1 MEFKIAWFGAE
12 IPEFNLRCI
21 ASVKRIAEEAGHGFE
36 LIHDQEYSG
45 CKLRASVLK
54 DLMFMREASV
64 NPELVFLDADIT
76 LHALPGELVPGKPY
90 FEYCSHGPHIGYVIV
105 NGCCSFFESMLSD
118 MLDRQIV
125 ERRGF
130 TNKLLR
136 GRTGETYQINPQTFT
151 HHMVTAKELLHGTK
165 KQLP

>member
-1 MEFKIAWFGAE
+1 MEFKIAWFGAV

-54 DLMFMREASV
+54 DLMFMREATV
-64 NPELVFLDADIT
+64 NPDLVFLDADIT

-90 FEYCSHGPHIGYVIV
+90 FEFCSHGPHIGYVAV
-105 NGCCSFFESMLSD
+105 NGCGGFFESMLID
-118 MLDRQIV
+118 MADRQIREV
-125 ERRGF
+125 RGF

-136 GRTGETYQINPQTFT
+136 GRSDETYQINPQTFT
-151 HHMVTAKELLHGTK
+151 HHMVTAKEILYGLK
-165 KQLP
+165 KQLH